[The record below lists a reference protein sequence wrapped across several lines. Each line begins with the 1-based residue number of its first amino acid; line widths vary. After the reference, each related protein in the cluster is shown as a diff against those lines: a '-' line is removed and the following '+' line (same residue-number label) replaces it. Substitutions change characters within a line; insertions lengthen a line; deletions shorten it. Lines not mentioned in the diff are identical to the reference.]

1 MDLGSD
7 DDYEGGKAVSVP
19 HARSIR
25 VDSLT
30 ANLSPGG
37 TKTFDLNLSAHGGGF
52 GDDLDRS
59 SQLVF
64 ARFLDHGRTSSCP
77 QRNHSTHSTIYAKSE
92 KMDLYSIFNCTV
104 FPALGRVG
112 SRDI

>member
-1 MDLGSD
+1 MRYLYHPVNRKVNHEILTLSSFI
-7 DDYEGGKAVSVP
+7 ASST
-19 HARSIR
+19 ARNS
-25 VDSLT
+25 S
-30 ANLSPGG
+30 
-37 TKTFDLNLSAHGGGF
+37 F

-77 QRNHSTHSTIYAKSE
+77 QRNHSTHSTIYAKSK

-112 SRDI
+112 SRDT